1 VTTVTK
7 SLEIS
12 MPATPAS
19 IREVRAKVAEL
30 AAEAGADERVVDE
43 VRLCVGE
50 AVTNAV
56 VHGYASQPGTVDVVA
71 ELTGDELTVVVRD
84 EGTGLADFR
93 RDGDIGYGLRIID
106 RLTGSY
112 ELRSAPNVGT
122 QIRMNFPLA
131 APSFEPA

>member
-1 VTTVTK
+1 
-7 SLEIS
+7 

-19 IREVRAKVAEL
+19 IRDVRGRVAEL

-56 VHGYASQPGTVDVVA
+56 VHGYGSQPGTVDVVA
-71 ELTGDELTVVVRD
+71 QLTGDELTVVVRD
-84 EGTGLADFR
+84 EGNGLAEFR

-106 RLTGSY
+106 RLTRRY

-122 QIRMNFPLA
+122 QIRMIFALT
-131 APSFEPA
+131 APSFEAA